1 VSMSTTKV
9 SRGVDELRG
18 AVLTGLD
25 SGSIQ
30 AGGGEAWLISKSM
43 FSHLRVY
50 WKPPEISCNVRPE
63 DSADSI
69 LAFQTELRRQLPK
82 PYIISHGES
91 TLS

>member
-9 SRGVDELRG
+9 SRGDELRG

-30 AGGGEAWLISKSM
+30 AGGGEAWLISESR

-50 WKPPEISCNVRPE
+50 WKSPEISCSARLE
-63 DSADSI
+63 DSADPI
-69 LAFQTELRRQLPK
+69 VAFQTELRRQLPK
-82 PYIISHGES
+82 PYIISHGQS
-91 TLS
+91 T